1 MNIFLTPIF
10 ISILSLFY
18 LFLAMRI
25 GYMRGSP
32 VMKLFFKMDK
42 EISPE
47 KLNRNVRA
55 HGNFSEY
62 VPLYFLLLLVSEL
75 TEASSYDYML
85 VTSLIFTYGRI
96 AHAIC
101 FAFFDYNPF
110 LRISG
115 MLTTYIGIVMLCI
128 KLISLHM

>member
-1 MNIFLTPIF
+1 MKIFITPIF
-10 ISILSLFY
+10 ISILALFY

-32 VMKLFFKMDK
+32 VMRLFFKMDK

-85 VTSLIFTYGRI
+85 VASLIFTYGRI

-115 MLTTYIGIVMLCI
+115 MLTTYMGIVMLSI
-128 KLISLHM
+128 KLISLYM

>member
-1 MNIFLTPIF
+1 MNLFLTPIF

-85 VTSLIFTYGRI
+85 VASLIFTYGRI

>member
-42 EISPE
+42 EISSE

-85 VTSLIFTYGRI
+85 VASLIFTYGRI

-128 KLISLHM
+128 KLISLNM

>member
-1 MNIFLTPIF
+1 MKIFITPIF
-10 ISILSLFY
+10 ISILALFY

-85 VTSLIFTYGRI
+85 IASLIFTYGRI

-115 MLTTYIGIVMLCI
+115 MLTTYMGIVMLSI
-128 KLISLHM
+128 KLISLYM

>member
-18 LFLAMRI
+18 IFLAMRV

-32 VMKLFFKMDK
+32 VMKLFFKMD
-42 EISPE
+42 EEVSEE
-47 KLNRNVRA
+47 KLNRNIRA

-62 VPLYFLLLLVSEL
+62 VPLYLLLLLVSEL
-75 TEASSYDYML
+75 VGVTSYHYL
-85 VTSLIFTYGRI
+85 LIASLIFTYGRV

-110 LRISG
+110 LRITG
-115 MLTTYIGIVMLCI
+115 MLTTYVGIVMLSI
-128 KLISLHM
+128 ELLKSYI

>member
-1 MNIFLTPIF
+1 MNLFLTPIF

-85 VTSLIFTYGRI
+85 VASLIFTYGRI

-115 MLTTYIGIVMLCI
+115 MLSTYVGIVMLCI
-128 KLISLHM
+128 KLISLHI

>member
-1 MNIFLTPIF
+1 MKIFITPIF
-10 ISILSLFY
+10 ISILALFY

-85 VTSLIFTYGRI
+85 VASLIFTYGRI
-96 AHAIC
+96 SHAIC
-101 FAFFDYNPF
+101 FAF
-110 LRISG
+110 
-115 MLTTYIGIVMLCI
+115 
-128 KLISLHM
+128 LIIILF

>member
-1 MNIFLTPIF
+1 MKIFITPIF
-10 ISILSLFY
+10 ISILALFY

-75 TEASSYDYML
+75 SEASSYDYML
-85 VTSLIFTYGRI
+85 VSSLIFTYGRI

-115 MLTTYIGIVMLCI
+115 MLTTYMGIVMLSI
-128 KLISLHM
+128 KLISFYM